1 MGGFVNSVLGGAGK
15 IISNV
20 GGAVED
26 VVSGVGGA
34 VEDVVSGIGKAG
46 QEVID
51 TISSVGAQLD
61 DFVNESIPGG
71 WITVGLAA
79 YGYYGSEAAAGSATG
94 STATTTASATTGVE
108 AGSLVSGTA
117 PVAATDTVLA
127 QATAGSGAGGVTG
140 SAITD
145 QVANNFAEGSFRQ
158 TLASQS
164 GGLKGTMAATEGFS
178 LAPTVSNTATASGI
192 TGGSAAN
199 LTGASLTSPSTWLNS
214 ATSMGGAQGLTIP
227 AASGTGILSAG
238 GITAP
243 VAATTVGS
251 SLSGYSTTDALAA
264 KGGLDTVTGGP
275 KQPTQ
280 QEIDNPQTL
289 AAILSLIYK
298 RRGESLTRRDATTQM
313 FAEGGVVQPMSPT
326 ATMGVAQ
333 QTAITPDIL
342 APTTTAGTTQQAIP
356 TTGVVATTAA
366 PAPTVAAQ
374 QITPATAQTG
384 VEQALAGVTAAQGEV
399 SKAAQA
405 QAATTEPTTTA
416 VSGLTAAQ
424 GQAGQVAAPTQRVAQ
439 AGEMVSGAT
448 VDQAKVEEALAKNVA
463 AQGTVGAEM
472 TVQGQ
477 LNTLLT
483 NFDAGNPPPWAAG
496 TMRTAMATLAARG
509 LGASSLAGQAVIQAA
524 LEAAT
529 PIAAADA
536 KVYEQMGLVN
546 LSNRQALAL
555 TTAQQRAAFLGQEFD
570 QNFQT
575 KVLNAAKISDIANK
589 NFDATVQIAL
599 ENARITSNMDVAN
612 LSAKNALVLA
622 NAAQIAN
629 LETTNLN
636 NRQQVAV
643 QNAQAFLQMDMA
655 NLNAEQQ
662 TNMFKAQT
670 IASTI
675 VSDTASINA
684 AKAVNATNA
693 LDAEKVNAQL
703 ALTSSQFNTA
713 EINKTNIFNKQA
725 ADEIMKFNSA
735 EANDRADFNANLATQ
750 INLANAKVLA
760 DISTANTR
768 EVNAIAA
775 VNAKNATDLSASTYA
790 QLSQSYRDQLEQAW
804 KTGDNTLTRANDIA
818 KTTITANATKYSAE
832 QNADAQFYSAVG
844 STIAKMTTTG
854 SNSLIDKMT
863 AKLGQLIG

>member
-1 MGGFVNSVLGGAGK
+1 
-15 IISNV
+15 
-20 GGAVED
+20 
-26 VVSGVGGA
+26 
-34 VEDVVSGIGKAG
+34 
-46 QEVID
+46 
-51 TISSVGAQLD
+51 
-61 DFVNESIPGG
+61 
-71 WITVGLAA
+71 
-79 YGYYGSEAAAGSATG
+79 
-94 STATTTASATTGVE
+94 
-108 AGSLVSGTA
+108 
-117 PVAATDTVLA
+117 
-127 QATAGSGAGGVTG
+127 
-140 SAITD
+140 
-145 QVANNFAEGSFRQ
+145 
-158 TLASQS
+158 
-164 GGLKGTMAATEGFS
+164 
-178 LAPTVSNTATASGI
+178 
-192 TGGSAAN
+192 
-199 LTGASLTSPSTWLNS
+199 
-214 ATSMGGAQGLTIP
+214 
-227 AASGTGILSAG
+227 
-238 GITAP
+238 
-243 VAATTVGS
+243 
-251 SLSGYSTTDALAA
+251 
-264 KGGLDTVTGGP
+264 
-275 KQPTQ
+275 
-280 QEIDNPQTL
+280 
-289 AAILSLIYK
+289 
-298 RRGESLTRRDATTQM
+298 M
-313 FAEGGVVQPMSPT
+313 FAEGGVVQPVSPT
-326 ATMGVAQ
+326 ATLGVAQ
-333 QTAITPDIL
+333 QTAITPNML
-342 APTTTAGTTQQAIP
+342 APTTTAGATQQAIP

-384 VEQALAGVTAAQGEV
+384 VEQALVGVTAAQGEV

-463 AQGTVGAEM
+463 AQGTVSAEM

-536 KVYEQMGLVN
+536 KIYEQMGLTN
-546 LSNRQALAL
+546 LSNRQAMAL

-589 NFDATVQIAL
+589 NFDATVQVAL

-693 LDAEKVNAQL
+693 LDADKVNAQL
-703 ALTSSQFNTA
+703 ALTSSQFNAA
-713 EINKTNIFNKQA
+713 EINKANIFNKQA

-790 QLSQSYRDQLEQAW
+790 QLSQSSRDQLEQSW

-818 KTTITANATKYSAE
+818 KQTIASNATKYSAE
-832 QNADAQFYSAVG
+832 QTADAQFYSSIGNVVG
-844 STIAKMTTTG
+844 KTTTSG
-854 SNSLIDKMT
+854 GVTSFVSDLKSAWNLIT
-863 AKLGQLIG
+863 G

>member
-1 MGGFVNSVLGGAGK
+1 MGGFVNSVLGGVGDV
-15 IISNV
+15 IS
-20 GGAVED
+20 GI
-26 VVSGVGGA
+26 GGA
-34 VEDVVSGIGKAG
+34 VEDVVSGIGEAG
-46 QEVID
+46 QGIID
-51 TISSVGAQLD
+51 AVSNIGADLD
-61 DFVNESIPGG
+61 DFVNETIPGG
-71 WITVGLAA
+71 WVTVGLAVA
-79 YGYYGSEAAAGSATG
+79 GYYGSESMAGANATTTG
-94 STATTTASATTGVE
+94 STASGATASTTTGV
-108 AGSLVSGTA
+108 AQGSLVSGVA
-117 PVAATDTVLA
+117 PAATDTVLA
-127 QATAGSGAGGVTG
+127 NAVSGSGAGLG
-140 SAITD
+140 SSSVMNPAFTST
-145 QVANNFAEGSFRQ
+145 ALEGSQFVTQ
-158 TLASQS
+158 GALNPIATVGQGATLGSTSFAANASNLAQA
-164 GGLKGTMAATEGFS
+164 GQLGAAT
-178 LAPTVSNTATASGI
+178 
-192 TGGSAAN
+192 
-199 LTGASLTSPSTWLNS
+199 
-214 ATSMGGAQGLTIP
+214 TIAGEIVP
-227 AASGTGILSAG
+227 AAGGFEAGTAGAASAG
-238 GITAP
+238 GLTPSDAFTGKSVLDKLSSTGP
-243 VAATTVGS
+243 TKEEEEKQVENPAA
-251 SLSGYSTTDALAA
+251 YAALL
-264 KGGLDTVTGGP
+264 K
-275 KQPTQ
+275 
-280 QEIDNPQTL
+280 
-289 AAILSLIYK
+289 LIQN

-313 FAEGGVVQPMSPT
+313 FAEGGVVQPVSPT
-326 ATMGVAQ
+326 ATLGVAQ

-342 APTTTAGTTQQAIP
+342 APTTTAGVTQQATP
-356 TTGVVATTAA
+356 TAGVSATMAA

-384 VEQALAGVTAAQGEV
+384 VEQALSGVTAAQGEV

-424 GQAGQVAAPTQRVAQ
+424 GQAGQVVAPTQRVAQ

-483 NFDAGNPPPWAAG
+483 NFDAGNPPAWAAG

-536 KVYEQMGLVN
+536 KVYEQMGLTN
-546 LSNRQALAL
+546 LSNRQAMAL

-790 QLSQSYRDQLEQAW
+790 QLSQSYRDQLEQSW

-818 KTTITANATKYSAE
+818 KQTIASNATKYSAE
-832 QNADAQFYSAVG
+832 QTADAQFYSSIGNVVG
-844 STIAKMTTTG
+844 KTTTSG
-854 SNSLIDKMT
+854 GVTSFVSDLKSAWNLIT
-863 AKLGQLIG
+863 G

>member
-1 MGGFVNSVLGGAGK
+1 MGGFVNSVLGGVGK
-15 IISNV
+15 VISNV
-20 GGAVED
+20 GGAAED

-46 QEVID
+46 QGVID
-51 TISSVGAQLD
+51 AISSVGAQLD

-108 AGSLVSGTA
+108 AGSLVTSTA
-117 PVAATDTVLA
+117 PVATDSVLA
-127 QATAGSGAGGVTG
+127 QATAGSGAGGATG
-140 SAITD
+140 SAINQ
-145 QVANNFAEGSFRQ
+145 QVASNFAEGSFRQ
-158 TLASQS
+158 TLAAES
-164 GGLKGTMAATEGFS
+164 GALKGTMAATEGYS
-178 LAPTVSNTATASGI
+178 LAPTVTNATGASGI
-192 TGGSAAN
+192 TAGSAAN
-199 LTGASLTSPSTWLNS
+199 LTGPSITSPSSWLNS
-214 ATSMGGAQGLTIP
+214 ATSMGGAQGLTMP
-227 AASGTGILSAG
+227 AAGGTGVLSAAG
-238 GITAP
+238 VTAP
-243 VAATTVGS
+243 VAAASVGS
-251 SLSGYSTTDALAA
+251 PLSGYSTTDALAA
-264 KGGLDTVTGGP
+264 KGGLDTLTGKP

-280 QEIDNPQTL
+280 EEIDNPQTL

-298 RRGESLTRRDATTQM
+298 RRGESAMRYGTTPQE
-313 FAEGGVVQPMSPT
+313 FADGGVVQPVSPT

-333 QTAITPDIL
+333 QTAVTPGML
-342 APTTTAGTTQQAIP
+342 APTTTAGVTQQAIP

-374 QITPATAQTG
+374 QIVPATAQAG
-384 VEQALAGVTAAQGEV
+384 VEKAISGVTAAQGEV
-399 SKAAQA
+399 SKEAQA

-424 GQAGQVAAPTQRVAQ
+424 GQAGQVVAPTQRVAQ

-483 NFDAGNPPPWAAG
+483 NFDAGNPPAWAAG
-496 TMRTAMATLAARG
+496 TMRAAMATLAARG

-536 KVYEQMGLVN
+536 KVYEQMGLTN
-546 LSNRQALAL
+546 LSNRQAMAL

-629 LETTNLN
+629 LETANLN

-675 VSDTASINA
+675 VSDTAAVNA

-703 ALTSSQFNTA
+703 ALTSSQFNAA
-713 EINKTNIFNKQA
+713 EINKANIFNKQA

-768 EVNAIAA
+768 EVNALAA

-790 QLSQSYRDQLEQAW
+790 QLSQTFRDQLEQAW
-804 KTGDNTLTRANDIA
+804 KTGDNTLTRANDIT

-832 QNADAQFYSAVG
+832 QNADAQFYAAVG
-844 STIAKMTTTG
+844 STIAKMTTSS
-854 SNSLIDKMT
+854 SNSFIDRMLSK
-863 AKLGQLIG
+863 IGI